1 MNFEIVKTVTKF
13 VKKSKNTIIKY
24 APQILA
30 VAGAGCFVAGTYCAI
45 KETPEA
51 MRRLEEKEAL
61 DPNMTKLQKVAVMAP
76 AYKKTGLC
84 VTGGLIMTGC
94 AWKVE
99 GDRFAEMA
107 GVAAT
112 ALANSR
118 KLEDAAVKVVGE
130 EKAQEIKE
138 KAREEIPF
146 DEDDPDINVPDEY
159 RKVPCRIAM
168 TGKTWYSCRKDLEDG
183 MVQSI
188 ADLKDKGWLTVEELY
203 DNLKAGQCDLDSGW
217 TISRSDGF
225 GYDDEAAHQELGYH
239 IEAWED
245 EYHRLGWE
253 LNLNHYPR
261 SL

>member
-1 MNFEIVKTVTKF
+1 MNFEIVKTLTKI

-30 VAGAGCFVAGTYCAI
+30 VAGAGCFVGATYCAI
-45 KETPEA
+45 KETPQA
-51 MRRLEEKEAL
+51 MAKLEEKMAL
-61 DPNMTKLQKVAVMAP
+61 DPNMTPFQKGAVLLP
-76 AYKKTGLC
+76 EYKKTAALT
-84 VTGGLIMTGC
+84 VGGLACTGL
-94 AWKVE
+94 AWKKE
-99 GDRFAEMA
+99 NERFTEMA
-107 GVAAT
+107 GLAAT
-112 ALANSR
+112 ALAKNR

-159 RKVPCRIAM
+159 RKVPCRIDM
-168 TGKTWYSCRKDLEDG
+168 TGKTWWSCRKDLEDG

-188 ADLKDKGWLTVEELY
+188 KDLKDKGWLMVEELY
-203 DNLKAGQCDLDSGW
+203 DNLNAGQCDLDSGW
-217 TISRSDGF
+217 TISKSDGF

-245 EYHRLGWE
+245 EYHRLGWV
-253 LNLNHYPR
+253 LILHHHPR